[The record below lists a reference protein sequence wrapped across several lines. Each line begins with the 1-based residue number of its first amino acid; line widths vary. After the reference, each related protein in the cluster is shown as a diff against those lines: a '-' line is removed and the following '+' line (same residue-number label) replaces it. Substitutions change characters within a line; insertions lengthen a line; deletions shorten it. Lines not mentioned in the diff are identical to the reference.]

1 MWRRAGSRLLAAASR
16 QRAPPPPFSL
26 DVALSR
32 GRRRAFDSPVAS
44 SSRRASSGS
53 SGSSSS
59 SSSSRGFASSA
70 APSPS
75 PTASPPVTRRQLR
88 EVFLFSAVPFVA
100 FGFVDNTVL
109 IHAGDAIDSTFGVAL
124 GLSSLAA
131 AALGQI
137 FSDTSGVLFGST
149 IEGFVLRCG
158 LAAPSLTPTQQLAR
172 GVRVAST
179 LGKVF
184 GVVLGCSLGLV
195 NLLVVDARAT
205 EKAKEE
211 KEYDAIFKAIMDKGH
226 EIAACDA
233 ATLWIVDE
241 TSGEMWSRASVG
253 NAAENVVVRRPLDV
267 GIVGAVARGGLLSN
281 VADAYADPDFDAS
294 IDRDGITGFTSRTIL
309 TCPVKSARGDVVA
322 VVQMVNKS
330 PPDSAS
336 EKKMSEKKRFGR
348 FGRRHARG
356 PVPFDETDEKLVRMM
371 CEHVAVSM
379 AAMEHTLT

>member
-1 MWRRAGSRLLAAASR
+1 M
-16 QRAPPPPFSL
+16 
-26 DVALSR
+26 
-32 GRRRAFDSPVAS
+32 
-44 SSRRASSGS
+44 
-53 SGSSSS
+53 
-59 SSSSRGFASSA
+59 
-70 APSPS
+70 
-75 PTASPPVTRRQLR
+75 
-88 EVFLFSAVPFVA
+88 PFVA